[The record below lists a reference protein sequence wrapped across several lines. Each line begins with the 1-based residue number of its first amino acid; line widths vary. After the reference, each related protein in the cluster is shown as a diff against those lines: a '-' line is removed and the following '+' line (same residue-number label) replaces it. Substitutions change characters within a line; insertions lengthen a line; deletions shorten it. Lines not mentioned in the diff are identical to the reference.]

1 MAAIQYLVPGGTYIN
16 EGTSQIE
23 YLVPGGA
30 YVDETS
36 VAAGGWR
43 VHRYG
48 GAPELTA
55 CGSRWP
61 GGGGRGSQ
69 NAGAA
74 FLAGSAPSRLIGTV
88 LTPGGMR
95 RGTER

>member
-36 VAAGGWR
+36 VAAGGGT
-43 VHRYG
+43 VT
-48 GAPELTA
+48 P
-55 CGSRWP
+55 
-61 GGGGRGSQ
+61 

-74 FLAGSAPSRLIGTV
+74 VLTGAAPSRVIGTV
-88 LTPGGMR
+88 LTPAGMR
-95 RGTER
+95 RGT